1 LSKRIFSGAFFAL
14 SLPKTPAPKAL
25 PPLKSS
31 VPTPAVK
38 QPPQLPGISYKAGP
52 HEVVTTK
59 TGSVIKSNMAPYGHA
74 PSWEKFSTL
83 GKNPAE
89 VPHGVLQK
97 IIKEIPEKNATKIAN
112 EIVSS
117 GVDIP
122 KIVRI
127 VKNTS
132 LYKIVPKGGRVPTG
146 SKYWMTPQTLM
157 NAIKS
162 GKLEQHL
169 GLPLARVAKGY
180 EIYEITPKVDALASK
195 IIIFES
201 KIAPTVEGA
210 YRTTGGGRQ
219 IIIPDAGK
227 WTKPVKV
234 YEFTIKK

>member
-1 LSKRIFSGAFFAL
+1 M
-14 SLPKTPAPKAL
+14 T
-25 PPLKSS
+25 
-31 VPTPAVK
+31 
-38 QPPQLPGISYKAGP
+38 
-52 HEVVTTK
+52 
-59 TGSVIKSNMAPYGHA
+59 PYGHA

-146 SKYWMTPQTLM
+146 SKYWMPPQTLM

>member
-1 LSKRIFSGAFFAL
+1 
-14 SLPKTPAPKAL
+14 
-25 PPLKSS
+25 
-31 VPTPAVK
+31 
-38 QPPQLPGISYKAGP
+38 
-52 HEVVTTK
+52 
-59 TGSVIKSNMAPYGHA
+59 MAPYGHA

-146 SKYWMTPQTLM
+146 SKYWMTAKTLM
-157 NAIKS
+157 NVIKS

-169 GLPLARVAKGY
+169 GLPLERVAKGY
-180 EIYEITPKVDALASK
+180 EIYILLFGHYFPCIVFHFS
-195 IIIFES
+195 
-201 KIAPTVEGA
+201 
-210 YRTTGGGRQ
+210 YGGRHHFRFFLQ
-219 IIIPDAGK
+219 QSHGHFLCFFILPRFVI
-227 WTKPVKV
+227 
-234 YEFTIKK
+234 

>member
-1 LSKRIFSGAFFAL
+1 M
-14 SLPKTPAPKAL
+14 T
-25 PPLKSS
+25 
-31 VPTPAVK
+31 
-38 QPPQLPGISYKAGP
+38 
-52 HEVVTTK
+52 
-59 TGSVIKSNMAPYGHA
+59 PYGHA

-89 VPHGVLQK
+89 VPDGIMAKLEKLVKSDNVKQTA
-97 IIKEIPEKNATKIAN
+97 KEII
-112 EIVSS
+112 SS

-146 SKYWMTPQTLM
+146 SKYWMPPQTLM

-162 GKLEQHL
+162 GKLEQYL
-169 GLPLARVAKGY
+169 GLPLSRVAKEY

>member
-1 LSKRIFSGAFFAL
+1 M
-14 SLPKTPAPKAL
+14 T
-25 PPLKSS
+25 
-31 VPTPAVK
+31 
-38 QPPQLPGISYKAGP
+38 
-52 HEVVTTK
+52 
-59 TGSVIKSNMAPYGHA
+59 PYGHA

-97 IIKEIPEKNATKIAN
+97 IIKEIPDKNATKIAN

-132 LYKIVPKGGRVPTG
+132 LYKIVPKGADIPFN
-146 SKYWMTPQTLM
+146 SKYWITAQTLM

-169 GLPLARVAKGY
+169 GLPLSRVAKEY
-180 EIYEITPKVDALASK
+180 EIYEIKPRFKFLSK
-195 IIIFES
+195 ETTIFES

-219 IIIPDAGK
+219 IIVPNIDK